1 MSETTETTRSS
12 WGVLL
17 AAVLFTALGLGV
29 GRYAAVLDGSAPG
42 GGDPHDHGPDLA
54 HDHDGDGVPDHGP
67 GAHDGHDHDD
77 EEDVIEFSPVVLAD
91 MGVTLGEIE
100 RSSWQRTVRVT
111 ARVEAD
117 PLAHR
122 AVHAALGGRVLDV
135 PALEIGAGGTVAP
148 GAPLVVL
155 AREPLPLPAL
165 EHTRDAVHPEHG
177 ELHGA
182 LRMLMQADADAEIAR
197 DELARLEE
205 FTGEDAPLLPRE
217 RIVGLEYDVRRAR
230 VRATQARRELELHGL
245 SEEQIARLVDH
256 ASDDADAGHAAVH
269 AAMIDA
275 ETVRRALAHRGQ
287 WGPAAE
293 RLYGALPEPVRSLPL
308 AVGTVGELAASGLA
322 GAELADW
329 FEGDPRAAAR
339 VLSIGALL
347 LGGRTV
353 ADARALHDAGAL
365 DETVEISAPAAGGPW
380 RLAGVTVRPGA
391 TVAAGAELVHL
402 VDLSRVRLVAA
413 PVGGEARVVRAAVAD
428 GTPCRATPLLPG
440 TGPELD
446 GVRLAQA
453 TADAAGAVVAWA
465 PLANEPLAGAPTD
478 GAAPRT
484 WSLLPGTRYV
494 LRVPVERLEGVW
506 VLPRTALAEHGAERM
521 VLLPDAHG
529 DVFEEVPVAIAAE
542 DDEVF
547 VLRPEVQDERLAPG
561 VRVVTDGAFALGL
574 ALHGGDESAGH
585 HHDH

>member
-1 MSETTETTRSS
+1 MNDTTEPTRSG

-17 AAVLFTALGLGV
+17 AAILFTALGLGV
-29 GRYAAVLDGSAPG
+29 GRYAAVLDGGGADPG
-42 GGDPHDHGPDLA
+42 GGDDHGHTHA
-54 HDHDGDGVPDHGP
+54 DGNRHVHGP
-67 GAHDGHDHDD
+67 AEPDDQGD
-77 EEDVIEFSPVVLAD
+77 EEDVIEFSPIVLAD
-91 MGVTLGEIE
+91 MGVVLGEIE
-100 RSSWQRTVRVT
+100 LSSWERT
-111 ARVEAD
+111 ARVAARIEAD

-122 AVHAALGGRVLDV
+122 AVHAALGGRVLSV
-135 PALEIGAGGTVAP
+135 PALEIGAGGTVQP
-148 GAPLVVL
+148 GAPLVVV

-177 ELHGA
+177 ELHDA
-182 LRMLMQADADAEIAR
+182 LRTLLQAEADAEIAR

-205 FTGEDAPLLPRE
+205 FTGEDAPLVPRE
-217 RIVGLEYDVRRAR
+217 RIVGLEYDARRAR

-245 SEEQIARLVDH
+245 SDDQVARLIEH
-256 ASDDADAGHAAVH
+256 GAEDADDGAEALH

-275 ETVRRALAHRGQ
+275 ATVRRALAHRGQ
-287 WGPAAE
+287 WGPDAE
-293 RLYGALPEPVRSLPL
+293 RLYGAVPAPVRSLPL

-339 VLSIGALL
+339 VLAIGALL

-353 ADARALHDAGAL
+353 ADVRALHDAGAL
-365 DETVEISAPAAGGPW
+365 DETVEITAPEDGGPW
-380 RLAGVTVRPGA
+380 QLADALARPGA
-391 TVAAGAELVHL
+391 TVPAGAELVHL

-428 GTPCRATPLLPG
+428 GTMCRATPLLPG

-453 TADAAGAVVAWA
+453 AADASGAVVAWST
-465 PLANEPLAGAPTD
+465 LANEPLAGPPTD

-494 LRVPVERLEGVW
+494 LRVPVERFEDVW
-506 VLPRTALAEHGAERM
+506 VLPRSALAEHGAERM
-521 VLLPDAHG
+521 LLLPDAHG

-547 VLRPEVQDERLAPG
+547 LLRPEAQDERLAPG
-561 VRVVTDGAFALGL
+561 VRVVIDGAFALGL
-574 ALHGGDESAGH
+574 ALHGGDASAGH